1 MNNIYSLA
9 NLSYR
14 HLLLLSFIFCFVFL
28 SGISVA
34 QESEADNIKTLQELF
49 QYIENQGKYKIFY
62 QNDHVDVNRK
72 ITIDQ
77 NQTDM
82 SKLLAQALEGTG
94 LSFKIIKDHIVIT
107 TKKNNVA
114 QQDETIVKGCVT
126 DNTGETLIGVTVM
139 IKGTTIGTITNLDG
153 IYELEVENLNDTLVF
168 SYIGFEKVIQPINGR
183 TEINIIM
190 QMASFALDEVVAIG
204 YGIKKQ
210 TDIIGAVSV
219 VNSKEISALPVSNV
233 SEALQGKATGV
244 SVTQNTGAPGAGT
257 SIRIRGTGTINNNSP
272 LFIIDGVP
280 TKDANTVSPSDI
292 ESISILKDA
301 AASSIFGSRA
311 SNGVILITTKK
322 GKEGSMNINFNT
334 YTGLQVV
341 SNLTEMCN
349 KDQYIEIFNEAATN
363 DGRSLITTGMADTM
377 PNTNW
382 WKEIF
387 RPAIIT
393 STDLSVSG
401 GGKNTN
407 YLVSGNYFHQE
418 GIILNSGY
426 DRFSFR
432 TSVNSEL
439 SKKVNIGTNI
449 SLSSATTNQVGSSG
463 DGYGGNGGSVV
474 RYAFFR
480 TPLYPVYDNNGDYID
495 YNPDYAQF
503 LGDGYNPVGFAEKY
517 DWKIK
522 EHRMLGNI
530 FLNWKITD
538 HLAFRA
544 DYGLDYLSLGDKR
557 FNENWGYQG
566 RINNPNTLEQISTTS
581 SQHIWKSTLTFD
593 KNYNDKHNLNIL
605 AGFEAIQS
613 VTVGQ
618 SGSAQN
624 FPDQIPSLRYLS
636 NGTTNQRVSGWES
649 RWSLLSFFGRIS
661 YNYKQKYYAE
671 VLLRRDGCSRFG
683 SNYPWAFFP
692 AAALGWRIDKEA
704 FLSNVG
710 FISYL
715 KLRVSAGILG
725 NQEIGDYSFASL
737 ITSGSYY
744 PFGNNPLS
752 GYYLSRHGNANLR
765 WENQTQIDAGFDLG
779 LFDNR
784 LFLVFDYFNKITDD
798 VLVRA
803 PLPPSSGSATAPFIN
818 AGKIRNSGIELEV
831 SYKNH
836 VGKLNYNLGLV
847 FTHIKNEVLKLYRD
861 NPIPAGRIDNGVY
874 ATLTEEGHPLGSFY
888 LYEMEGIFQ
897 DETDIFTHA
906 FQGNAIEPGDVKY
919 KDISGPEGI
928 PDGIINSYDRTYVG
942 SPIPDYTLGFNLGL
956 NYKKWD
962 FTLFIEGVYGNEI
975 YWQAAQDIEGF
986 YRAFNITKRVYDD
999 RWTGPGTS
1007 DDQQRVSWTGAT
1019 NNKKPSTRF
1028 LFDGSYLRIKN
1039 INLGYTFSNIG
1050 KQKIVIKSLRVYLS
1064 AQNLFTFTKYPG
1076 LDPEMQTS
1084 NNSTSEGDLAKGIDW
1099 GTYPM
1104 ARVFTLGF
1112 NLSF

>member
-28 SGISVA
+28 SVISFA

-107 TKKNNVA
+107 TKKDNVA

-244 SVTQNTGAPGAGT
+244 SVTQNTGAPGTGT

-272 LFIIDGVP
+272 LYIIDGVP

-301 AASSIFGSRA
+301 ASSSIFGSRA

-322 GKEGSMNINFNT
+322 GKEGSMSINFNT

-393 STDLSVSG
+393 SADLSVSG
-401 GGKNTN
+401 GGKNIN
-407 YLVSGNYFHQE
+407 YLVSGNYFYQE

-474 RYAFFR
+474 RYA
-480 TPLYPVYDNNGDYID
+480 
-495 YNPDYAQF
+495 
-503 LGDGYNPVGFAEKY
+503 
-517 DWKIK
+517 
-522 EHRMLGNI
+522 
-530 FLNWKITD
+530 
-538 HLAFRA
+538 
-544 DYGLDYLSLGDKR
+544 
-557 FNENWGYQG
+557 
-566 RINNPNTLEQISTTS
+566 
-581 SQHIWKSTLTFD
+581 
-593 KNYNDKHNLNIL
+593 
-605 AGFEAIQS
+605 
-613 VTVGQ
+613 
-618 SGSAQN
+618 
-624 FPDQIPSLRYLS
+624 
-636 NGTTNQRVSGWES
+636 
-649 RWSLLSFFGRIS
+649 
-661 YNYKQKYYAE
+661 
-671 VLLRRDGCSRFG
+671 
-683 SNYPWAFFP
+683 
-692 AAALGWRIDKEA
+692 
-704 FLSNVG
+704 
-710 FISYL
+710 
-715 KLRVSAGILG
+715 
-725 NQEIGDYSFASL
+725 
-737 ITSGSYY
+737 
-744 PFGNNPLS
+744 
-752 GYYLSRHGNANLR
+752 
-765 WENQTQIDAGFDLG
+765 
-779 LFDNR
+779 
-784 LFLVFDYFNKITDD
+784 
-798 VLVRA
+798 
-803 PLPPSSGSATAPFIN
+803 
-818 AGKIRNSGIELEV
+818 
-831 SYKNH
+831 
-836 VGKLNYNLGLV
+836 
-847 FTHIKNEVLKLYRD
+847 
-861 NPIPAGRIDNGVY
+861 
-874 ATLTEEGHPLGSFY
+874 
-888 LYEMEGIFQ
+888 
-897 DETDIFTHA
+897 
-906 FQGNAIEPGDVKY
+906 
-919 KDISGPEGI
+919 
-928 PDGIINSYDRTYVG
+928 
-942 SPIPDYTLGFNLGL
+942 
-956 NYKKWD
+956 
-962 FTLFIEGVYGNEI
+962 
-975 YWQAAQDIEGF
+975 
-986 YRAFNITKRVYDD
+986 
-999 RWTGPGTS
+999 
-1007 DDQQRVSWTGAT
+1007 
-1019 NNKKPSTRF
+1019 
-1028 LFDGSYLRIKN
+1028 
-1039 INLGYTFSNIG
+1039 
-1050 KQKIVIKSLRVYLS
+1050 
-1064 AQNLFTFTKYPG
+1064 
-1076 LDPEMQTS
+1076 
-1084 NNSTSEGDLAKGIDW
+1084 
-1099 GTYPM
+1099 
-1104 ARVFTLGF
+1104 
-1112 NLSF
+1112 